1 MIGSVPAILVPQVT
15 SDRFLSSEL
24 AVKRAKMENP
34 KHWWLRTSDIRP
46 VFTDQKGNY
55 KVEWEPGYIV
65 VEFTEGQLPAVD
77 MEKLAKEISDKLN
90 IQCQWIFQP
99 K

>member
-1 MIGSVPAILVPQVT
+1 M
-15 SDRFLSSEL
+15 D
-24 AVKRAKMENP
+24 NP

-55 KVEWEPGYIV
+55 KAKWEPGYII
-65 VEFTEGQLPAVD
+65 VEFTEVQHPEVD
-77 MEKLAKEISDKLN
+77 MEKLAKEISSKLD
-90 IQCQWIFQP
+90 IQCHWVFQP

>member
-1 MIGSVPAILVPQVT
+1 
-15 SDRFLSSEL
+15 
-24 AVKRAKMENP
+24 MEHR
-34 KHWWLRTSDIRP
+34 KHWWLRTSDIRS

-55 KVEWEPGYIV
+55 KVEWEPGYII
-65 VEFTEGQLPAVD
+65 VEFTEDQLPEVNR
-77 MEKLAKEISDKLN
+77 EELAKKISEKLN

>member
-1 MIGSVPAILVPQVT
+1 
-15 SDRFLSSEL
+15 
-24 AVKRAKMENP
+24 MEHR
-34 KHWWLRTSDIRP
+34 KHWWLRTSDIRS

-55 KVEWEPGYIV
+55 KVEWEPGFII
-65 VEFTEGQLPAVD
+65 VEFTEGQLPEVNL
-77 MEKLAKEISDKLN
+77 EKSAKEISDKLN

>member
-1 MIGSVPAILVPQVT
+1 
-15 SDRFLSSEL
+15 
-24 AVKRAKMENP
+24 MEHR
-34 KHWWLRTSDIRP
+34 KHWWLRTSDIRS

-55 KVEWEPGYIV
+55 RLEWEPGYII
-65 VEFTEGQLPAVD
+65 VEYTEGQLPEVNR
-77 MEKLAKEISDKLN
+77 EELAKKISEKLN

>member
-1 MIGSVPAILVPQVT
+1 
-15 SDRFLSSEL
+15 
-24 AVKRAKMENP
+24 MEHR
-34 KHWWLRTSDIRP
+34 KHWWLRTSDIRS

-55 KVEWEPGYIV
+55 RLEWEPGYIIA
-65 VEFTEGQLPAVD
+65 EFTEGQLPEVN
-77 MEKLAKEISDKLN
+77 MEALAQEVSDKLN

>member
-1 MIGSVPAILVPQVT
+1 
-15 SDRFLSSEL
+15 
-24 AVKRAKMENP
+24 MEHR
-34 KHWWLRTSDIRP
+34 KHWWLRTSDLRS

-55 KVEWEPGYIV
+55 KVQWEPGYII
-65 VEFTEGQLPAVD
+65 VEFTEGQLPEVD

-90 IQCQWIFQP
+90 IQCQWVFQP

>member
-1 MIGSVPAILVPQVT
+1 
-15 SDRFLSSEL
+15 
-24 AVKRAKMENP
+24 MEHR
-34 KHWWLRTSDIRP
+34 KHWWLRTSDIRS

-55 KVEWEPGYIV
+55 RLEWEPGYII
-65 VEFTEGQLPAVD
+65 VEYTEGQLPEVNREELA
-77 MEKLAKEISDKLN
+77 EKISGKLN

>member
-1 MIGSVPAILVPQVT
+1 
-15 SDRFLSSEL
+15 
-24 AVKRAKMENP
+24 MEHR
-34 KHWWLRTSDIRP
+34 KHWWLRTSDIRS

-55 KVEWEPGYIV
+55 KVQWEPGYII
-65 VEFTEGQLPAVD
+65 VEFTEGQLPEVN

-90 IQCQWIFQP
+90 IHCQWVFQP

>member
-1 MIGSVPAILVPQVT
+1 
-15 SDRFLSSEL
+15 
-24 AVKRAKMENP
+24 MEKP
-34 KHWWLRTSDIRP
+34 KHWWLRTSDIRQ

-55 KVEWEPGYIV
+55 KVKWEPGYIV
-65 VEFTEGQLPAVD
+65 VEFTEGQRPEVD
-77 MEKLAKEISDKLN
+77 MEKLGKEISGKLD

>member
-1 MIGSVPAILVPQVT
+1 
-15 SDRFLSSEL
+15 
-24 AVKRAKMENP
+24 MEHR
-34 KHWWLRTSDIRP
+34 KHWWLRTSDVRS

-55 KVEWEPGYIV
+55 KVEWEPGFII
-65 VEFTEGQLPAVD
+65 VEFTEGQRPEVN

>member
-1 MIGSVPAILVPQVT
+1 
-15 SDRFLSSEL
+15 
-24 AVKRAKMENP
+24 MENP
-34 KHWWLRTSDIRP
+34 KHWWLRTSDIRS

-55 KVEWEPGYIV
+55 KADWEPGYII
-65 VEFTEGQLPAVD
+65 VEFTEGQHPVVD
-77 MEKLAKEISDKLN
+77 KEKLAQEISDKLH

>member
-1 MIGSVPAILVPQVT
+1 M
-15 SDRFLSSEL
+15 
-24 AVKRAKMENP
+24 AKMENP

-55 KVEWEPGYIV
+55 KVKWETGYIGV
-65 VEFTEGQLPAVD
+65 DFTEGQHPEVD
-77 MEKLAKEISDKLN
+77 REQLAKEISGKLG
-90 IQCQWIFQP
+90 IECHWVFQP